1 MGLAHVLL
9 SGMLPEMTGMGEAFG
24 SRCTY
29 VKLWEMECEGVRCR
43 QRECHEAGVFSSDS
57 AWDALP
63 EGPV

>member
-1 MGLAHVLL
+1 
-9 SGMLPEMTGMGEAFG
+9 MTGMGEAFG